1 MKRGYAN
8 NPPPIS
14 LSSTALSPTRRFA
27 FSARSKQ
34 GKTQTPLR
42 FRDWIALAAPHFIWY
57 RHCVELAEV
66 LQRVADDEL
75 HHVMV
80 FMPPRHGKSEEI
92 SRLFSA
98 YYLYRHP
105 DRWVGITSYAAE
117 LAYTLSR
124 AAREAFGR
132 AGGVI
137 KSSAFAVKHWETT
150 QRGGLWA
157 AGVGG
162 PITGKGFHLGIIDD
176 PLKNADDAASE
187 TIREKQKD
195 WYRST
200 FSTRAEPGAAT
211 VIVQTRWHEDDLS
224 GWLLSEIDEEEPDG
238 WYIVNLPAVAEES
251 PTYPPTCT
259 LHPDWREEGAAL
271 CPERYPL
278 AKLARIAVRI
288 GQHFWQALFQQRP
301 TARAGGMFKRDWWQF
316 FDPDYFTHTHVQ
328 QLIQVWDT
336 AFKTKQEN
344 DYSVCSTWA
353 LLPNG
358 VYILDVWRDKVE
370 FPDLKRAAALQ
381 YAKWHPSV
389 VLIEDKASGQ
399 SLVQELQRE
408 TGIPIVKVSADAD
421 KSVRAA
427 AVTSYVEAKRVFLP
441 TGAAWVAD
449 WIDEHAKFPSAAHD
463 DQVDTTSIALKR
475 LVLAGAVGLDDDV
488 ADALMNFRGY

>member
-1 MKRGYAN
+1 MRLGWHVLEPAN
-8 NPPPIS
+8 P
-14 LSSTALSPTRRFA
+14 FVD
-27 FSARSKQ
+27 
-34 GKTQTPLR
+34 G
-42 FRDWIALAAPHFIWY
+42 PH
-57 RHCVELAEV
+57 
-66 LQRVADDEL
+66 L
-75 HHVMV
+75 HAICDHLEAVTSGQIRNLV
-80 FMPPRHGKSEEI
+80 INMPPRHAKSLLVSVFWPVWEWLSHPERRWLFASYALSLSI
-92 SRLFSA
+92 RDSLKCRRLIESPWFQGLFSDIFA
-98 YYLYRHP
+98 LTSDQNAKLRFENDHTGYR
-105 DRWVGITSYAAE
+105 IATS
-117 LAYTLSR
+117 
-124 AAREAFGR
+124 
-132 AGGVI
+132 
-137 KSSAFAVKHWETT
+137 
-150 QRGGLWA
+150 
-157 AGVGG
+157 VGG
-162 PITGKGFHLGIIDD
+162 TGTGEGGDRIVVDD
-176 PLKNADDAASE
+176 PHNVVEAESE
-187 TIREKQKD
+187 TIRGSALRWWDE
-195 WYRST
+195 SM
-200 FSTRAEPGAAT
+200 STRGNDPKT
-211 VIVQTRWHEDDLS
+211 VARIIVMQRVHETDLS
-224 GWLLSEIDEEEPDG
+224 GHVLEQGGYVHLC
-238 WYIVNLPAVAEES
+238 LPAEYEAPGYS
-251 PTYPPTCT
+251 TPIG
-259 LHPDWREEGAAL
+259 HDWRTVEGEL
-271 CPERYPL
+271 LWPERFGLPEL
-278 AKLARIAVRI
+278 SAIKLSLGSHAVA
-288 GQHFWQALFQQRP
+288 GQLQQQPSPR
-301 TARAGGMFKRDWWQF
+301 TGGMFKRDWWQF
-316 FDPDYFTHTHVQ
+316 FDPAYFTHSHVQ

-475 LVLAGAVGLDDDV
+475 LVLAGAVCLDDDV